1 MPAAVALE
9 EKKLKVEKIYTFQEY
24 LKKEEKT
31 IEKHEFYN
39 GQIIKR
45 AGVKYQ
51 HNLVAGNIITA
62 LNNLIDTLS
71 HNYLVLNSDQKIYI
85 EAENICVYPDALVL
99 SEVPVFWNCREDT
112 ITNPLLI
119 VEVLSRSTATHD
131 RTAKFML
138 YKTLPSFKEYVIIN
152 PNKASVETWFKQ
164 DEKTWIN
171 LTETDL
177 SKEIFLKS
185 MGVSVKLS
193 NIYKR
198 VEFE

>member
-1 MPAAVALE
+1 M
-9 EKKLKVEKIYTFQEY
+9 
-24 LKKEEKT
+24 
-31 IEKHEFYN
+31 
-39 GQIIKR
+39 
-45 AGVKYQ
+45 
-51 HNLVAGNIITA
+51 
-62 LNNLIDTLS
+62 
-71 HNYLVLNSDQKIYI
+71 
-85 EAENICVYPDALVL
+85 
-99 SEVPVFWNCREDT
+99 SEVPVFWNRREDI

-119 VEVLSRSTATHD
+119 VEVLSRSTAAHD

-138 YKTLPSFKEYVIIN
+138 YKTLPTFKEYVIIN

-171 LTETDL
+171 LTETNLTKD
-177 SKEIFLKS
+177 IFLKS

>member
-1 MPAAVALE
+1 MTAAVALE

-24 LKKEEKT
+24 LKKEEKS
-31 IEKHEFYN
+31 IDKHEFYN
-39 GQIIKR
+39 GQINKMPG
-45 AGVKYQ
+45 AKYQ
-51 HNLVAGNIITA
+51 HNKVAGNIITA
-62 LNNLIDTLS
+62 LNNAIDTLTKR
-71 HNYLVLNSDQKIYI
+71 YEVLSSDQKIYI
-85 EAENICVYPDALVL
+85 EAENICVYPDAIVV
-99 SEVPVFWNCREDT
+99 SEIPVFWNRREDT
-112 ITNPLLI
+112 ITNPLLV

-131 RTAKFML
+131 RTTKFML

-164 DEKTWIN
+164 DENTWIN

-193 NIYKR
+193 NIYNR